1 MDNAFIA
8 DKSEQ
13 VGISIGGD
21 IYKTLVETMPQKIFV
36 KDRNYRWI
44 LVNQLFADDLNMKP
58 EEVVGKIDHDLFPKE
73 LADKYHADDIRLME
87 SGETEEIV
95 EKYIVEGEDKVVNT
109 IKTPIK
115 DKEGNIVGLLGI
127 FWDITEKFK
136 LQDELNRHR
145 LHLEEMVKNRTSE
158 LTEINNLLKKEISEG
173 KRRERIIEQQS
184 QEILELSTPVIKIWN
199 GIVVAP
205 LIGSLD
211 SMRTQQ
217 FIDRLLNTIVETNS
231 EVALLDITGVPTID
245 TQTAQHLIEAIT
257 ASKLLGAKVILT
269 GVRPAIAQTL
279 VHLGIDLTGISTNSS
294 LAGGLKIALNL
305 LELQVVDKIKKNC
318 KGEDNR

>member
-1 MDNAFIA
+1 MNNAFIS

-13 VGISIGGD
+13 KGIGIDGD
-21 IYKTLVETMPQKIFV
+21 IYKTLIETMPQKIFV
-36 KDRNYRWI
+36 KDRNYRWNVI
-44 LVNQLFADDLNMKP
+44 NQLFANDLNLSP
-58 EEVVGKIDHDLFPKE
+58 EEVMGKTDWDLFPKE
-73 LADKYHADDIRLME
+73 LADKYHTDDVRLME
-87 SGETEEIV
+87 SGKTEEIV
-95 EKYIVEGEDKVVNT
+95 EKYVVDGEDRVVNT

-115 DKEGNIVGLLGI
+115 DTEGNVIGLLGI
-127 FWDITEKFK
+127 FWDITEKFRM
-136 LQDELNRHR
+136 QDELNQHR
-145 LHLEEMVKNRTSE
+145 LHLEEMVKNRTAE

-294 LAGGLKIALNL
+294 LSGGLKIALNL
-305 LELQVVDKIKKNC
+305 LDLQVTDKIRKS
-318 KGEDNR
+318 

>member
-1 MDNAFIA
+1 MDKEFIPN
-8 DKSEQ
+8 KSEQ
-13 VGISIGGD
+13 ISIGIDGD

-58 EEVVGKIDHDLFPKE
+58 EEIIGKIDHDLFPEE

-95 EKYIVEGEDKVVNT
+95 EKYIVDGEDKVVNT

-136 LQDELNRHR
+136 MQDELNRHR
-145 LHLEEMVKNRTSE
+145 LHLEEMVKNRTAE
-158 LTEINNLLKKEISEG
+158 LTEINNLLKKEINEG
-173 KRRERIIEQQS
+173 KRREKIIEQQS
-184 QEILELSTPVIKIWN
+184 QEILELSTPVIRIWN

-217 FIDRLLNTIVETNS
+217 FIDRLLNTIVQTNS

-294 LAGGLKIALNL
+294 LSGGLKIALKVLNL
-305 LELQVVDKIKKNC
+305 TIVEN
-318 KGEDNR
+318 DN

>member
-1 MDNAFIA
+1 MDNDFVS
-8 DKSEQ
+8 DKSEHI
-13 VGISIGGD
+13 GIGIDGD
-21 IYKTLVETMPQKIFV
+21 IYKTLIETMPQKIFV
-36 KDRNYRWI
+36 KDRNYRWNV
-44 LVNQLFADDLNMKP
+44 VNQLFANDLNLSP
-58 EEVVGKIDHDLFPKE
+58 EEVMGKTDWELFPKE
-73 LADKYHADDIRLME
+73 LADKYHADDVRLME
-87 SGETEEIV
+87 SGKTEEIV
-95 EKYIVEGEDKVVNT
+95 EKYFVDGEDRVVNT

-115 DKEGNIVGLLGI
+115 DKEGNIIGLLGI
-127 FWDITEKFK
+127 FWDITEKFRM
-136 LQDELNRHR
+136 QDELNQHR
-145 LHLEEMVKNRTSE
+145 LHLEEMVKNRTAE

-173 KRRERIIEQQS
+173 KRRERIIEQQG

-294 LAGGLKIALNL
+294 LSGGLKIALNL
-305 LELQVVDKIKKNC
+305 LDLQVTEKIRKSQ
-318 KGEDNR
+318 KGEDN